1 MTETER
7 LVLSL
12 IPSDAD
18 PPVRS
23 RQYQRELEQ
32 FHDALSGHGVKVS
45 SLVHLEESVN
55 PETPYLGTFT
65 VEFVKTLVPLAGVIG
80 AAVGAWLHAR
90 MGRKVRL
97 KIGEI
102 EAEAQTIEEVQEL
115 LNRARKFQR
124 K

>member
-12 IPSDAD
+12 IASDAD

-23 RQYQRELEQ
+23 REYQRELEQ
-32 FHDALSGHGVKVS
+32 FHDALSGHGVEVS

-55 PETPYLGTFT
+55 PETLYLGTFT
-65 VEFVKTLVPLAGVIG
+65 IELVKTLVPLAGVIG